1 MRRLL
6 FALPWLALAG
16 STLGAAAAQAGD
28 VVTRLPFA
36 EDQLQKRELG
46 RGKPRIIYH
55 GGPVMTGPKNL
66 YVVYYGSFTPTQH
79 DILDT
84 FLANL
89 GGSNAFSANTTY
101 FDAANDF
108 LQNALNYSPGTD
120 SFDDAYSL
128 GKSLSGRFDQ
138 TIIKNAIAGS
148 HLPADEDAIYLL
160 TISTDVSLPRTVWC
174 AYHTFSTHI
183 VTGMTIKYAVAP
195 NLPPS
200 MFTGCSGNVATFHDH
215 TSPND
220 DIGMDAVCD
229 SLIHEISEAATDPDL
244 DAWFTRT
251 GAENADI
258 CNFVYGP
265 AFVAANG
272 SHANVTLGGRDYLVQ
287 QIWDREA
294 LICSNG
300 P

>member
-1 MRRLL
+1 MKRTLRSCLWV
-6 FALPWLALAG
+6 ALVCSAFSPTPAP
-16 STLGAAAAQAGD
+16 AGD
-28 VVTRLPFA
+28 IVPRLPFDQ
-36 EDQLQKRELG
+36 DQLLKRE
-46 RGKPRIIYH
+46 RGSATPKIIYH
-55 GGPVMTGPKNL
+55 GGPVMTGQKNL
-66 YVVYYGSFTPTQH
+66 YVIYYGSFTQTQH

-89 GGSNAFSANTTY
+89 GGSNAFVANTTY
-101 FDAANDF
+101 FDAENNF
-108 LQNALNYSPGTD
+108 LQNVLDYSPDTD

-128 GKSLSGRFDQ
+128 GKSLSGHFDQ
-138 TIIKNAIAGS
+138 TIIKNAIAGG
-148 HLPADEDAIYLL
+148 HLPADEDGMYLL
-160 TISTDVSLPRTVWC
+160 TISTDVKLPRSVWC
-174 AYHTFSTHI
+174 AYHAHSSSI
-183 VTGMTIKYAVAP
+183 VARMDIKYAVAP

-200 MFTGCSGNVATFHDH
+200 MFTSCSGNVATFHDH

-229 SLIHEISEAATDPDL
+229 ALIHEISETATDPNL
-244 DAWFTRT
+244 NAWFTRS
-251 GAENADI
+251 GAENGDL

-265 AFVAANG
+265 AFTAANG

-294 LICSNG
+294 LVCSNG

>member
-1 MRRLL
+1 MRSLFSLL
-6 FALPWLALAG
+6 LLALVCSRSG
-16 STLGAAAAQAGD
+16 PVSAQAGE
-28 VVTRLPFA
+28 VVGRLPFA
-36 EDQLQKRELG
+36 EDQQLKQELA
-46 RGKPRIIYH
+46 RGKPRIVYH

-66 YVVYYGSFTPTQH
+66 YLIYYGSFTQTQH

-101 FDAANDF
+101 FDAENNF
-108 LQNALNYSPGTD
+108 LQNVLNYTPGTD

-128 GKSLSGRFDQ
+128 GKSLSGHFDQ
-138 TIIKNAIAGS
+138 TIIKNAIAGG

-174 AYHTFSTHI
+174 AYHTFSNHI
-183 VTGMTIKYAVAP
+183 AAGMTIKYAVAP
-195 NLPPS
+195 DLPPS
-200 MFTGCSGNVATFHDH
+200 MFTSCSGNVATFHNH
-215 TSPND
+215 TSPNG

-229 SLIHEISEAATDPDL
+229 SLIHEISEVATDPDL

-251 GAENADI
+251 GAENGDI

-272 SHANVTLGGRDYLVQ
+272 SHANATLGGRDYLVQ

-294 LICSNG
+294 LACSNG

>member
-1 MRRLL
+1 LL
-6 FALPWLALAG
+6 LSVALAC
-16 STLGAAAAQAGD
+16 SILGPTSVQADG
-28 VVTRLPFA
+28 VVARLPFA
-36 EDQLQKRELG
+36 EDQQLKRELAG
-46 RGKPRIIYH
+46 SKPRIVYH

-66 YVVYYGSFTPTQH
+66 YVVYYGSFTLAQH
-79 DILDT
+79 DILDN

-101 FDAANDF
+101 FDAENNF
-108 LQNALNYSPGTD
+108 VQNVLNYSPGAN

-128 GKSLSGRFDQ
+128 GKSLSGHFDQ
-138 TIIKNAIAGS
+138 TIIKNAIAGG

-160 TISTDVSLPRTVWC
+160 TISTDVTLPRTVWC
-174 AYHTFSTHI
+174 AYHAFSSRI
-183 VTGMTIKYAVAP
+183 VPGMNIKYAVAP
-195 NLPPS
+195 ELPPS
-200 MFTGCSGNVATFHDH
+200 MFASCSGNVASFHDH
-215 TSPND
+215 TSPNG

-244 DAWFTRT
+244 SAWFTRT

-258 CNFVYGP
+258 CNFIYGP
-265 AFVAANG
+265 AFVTANG

-294 LICSNG
+294 LVCGNG